1 MSGSYAIPSEDPDD
15 IEEALD
21 AVLNAPETPD
31 RPH

>member
-1 MSGSYAIPSEDPDD
+1 MSGSYALPSEDPDD

-21 AVLNAPETPD
+21 AVLNAMETPE